1 MAIDNSYIAL
11 PIAGLQSGL
20 EKETGSI
27 VPNVCLAEDE
37 KRLWHC
43 VTLFL

>member
-1 MAIDNSYIAL
+1 VVIDNSYTAL

-20 EKETGSI
+20 EKETGGIIPS
-27 VPNVCLAEDE
+27 VCLAEDK
-37 KRLWHC
+37 KRLWLL